1 MSARRTQHWQA
12 EGKAQS
18 VLETRTSEQ
27 HVRPNVFTWSPSA
40 YKERQE
46 VKDRRKAAQAHYKQ
60 AKVYKLTAVPAELA
74 LQASGGNPSEAEALL
89 QLAVAA
95 WPDNP
100 RHLLAL
106 AQCIAHNCKEPERA
120 LTWFDQLIEVADSP
134 QHRAARCRALA
145 ALGWLQEALKDIEAA
160 VAADKQVS
168 LVISITS
175 IITVVVVVIITISI
189 IILVATLS
197 ISIMVW
203 PPWAPSKAQ
212 HPVAAAKQLGGRD
225 RGSWEQQLHQNGR
238 HLKLRG
244 IFLLRLGRAAEARQ
258 DFDSAVPLL
267 AAAGLPTADCV
278 FNRGVCQQL
287 LGHSAAALRDIEAAL
302 LSCPQLVAG
311 RTLLGCMYIA
321 RQRYKEAL
329 PLLQVAM
336 AFRPL
341 SAAAAVNVA
350 LAQYLLATSPNRT
363 AAGAAP
369 PPTRASRPAS
379 KAAHKVAA
387 PAALTAGAEG
397 EEALSD
403 PEDDEGASC
412 PAAGPQGSG
421 VNQDPQ
427 QWALDVLHRSAG
439 DGADPSQ
446 RLLLASSLENF
457 NTAARLFEDPA
468 ARRVAQAITDADT
481 HFVRAGEAAEVD
493 DGFVVLL
500 SDQVRVPG
508 TPLVHD
514 RELEPGEVQFNR
526 GVLQLALGELEAAE
540 EDFQAAVRMNPR
552 HAHYPHYRAVAH
564 GRKDELVE
572 AVQWNQAALSLNP
585 VYGPALYHLGLC
597 LALQP
602 RLAAPASTITSITLR
617 PAAPVSGYSAFTL
630 GSASWGIALAPCPSP
645 LPKPPATARLCGWL
659 RQGRHAEALQRLDL
673 AARQAPRDWTVQEAR
688 GRLLQDL
695 DRHGDALAA
704 LNAALA
710 LLSEEE
716 GQGGPGQPAAT
727 RARLHY
733 AMAQSAVAT
742 HSPELLRSALRAA
755 RLHGQD
761 AASVFCLRGLLA
773 HKEKLLGKALH
784 YLSRAVRL
792 APLEPAFLFYRSQV
806 LVERLEWSAAITDLS
821 GALALMPHCASLYF
835 SRGMAHC
842 SVKDDHAARQ
852 DFEAAARLI
861 GGDAVHQLSRR
872 PTLKGSAPASP
883 LASRRVSPS
892 RLISQLDMTSLTDAK
907 PTLVQ
912 PGTAV
917 PDPLSWALANALE
930 PQAATRRA
938 VSPATSRLPGS
949 IDAAAQ
955 RAAAGVSR
963 SMIRRGAAGLR
974 GDEPG
979 VLKPDPR
986 LWQGTKF
993 MSQASH
999 PPDLTPALW
1008 YHLGCCRARLLDWS
1022 GAAAAYEA
1030 AATCLPAHPAVA
1042 HELAKAYQA
1051 LGEPRAAL
1059 AQYSRVLALQPG
1071 NARALLRRGL
1081 CHYALRQE
1089 QEAARDLEAA
1099 KALDPAD
1106 PSLILDYRRL
1116 REVDVVLLSKPG
1128 HEAMVWDLAAL
1139 QQ

>member
-1 MSARRTQHWQA
+1 M
-12 EGKAQS
+12 
-18 VLETRTSEQ
+18 
-27 HVRPNVFTWSPSA
+27 
-40 YKERQE
+40 
-46 VKDRRKAAQAHYKQ
+46 
-60 AKVYKLTAVPAELA
+60 
-74 LQASGGNPSEAEALL
+74 
-89 QLAVAA
+89 
-95 WPDNP
+95 
-100 RHLLAL
+100 
-106 AQCIAHNCKEPERA
+106 
-120 LTWFDQLIEVADSP
+120 
-134 QHRAARCRALA
+134 
-145 ALGWLQEALKDIEAA
+145 
-160 VAADKQVS
+160 
-168 LVISITS
+168 
-175 IITVVVVVIITISI
+175 
-189 IILVATLS
+189 
-197 ISIMVW
+197 
-203 PPWAPSKAQ
+203 
-212 HPVAAAKQLGGRD
+212 
-225 RGSWEQQLHQNGR
+225 
-238 HLKLRG
+238 
-244 IFLLRLGRAAEARQ
+244 
-258 DFDSAVPLL
+258 
-267 AAAGLPTADCV
+267 
-278 FNRGVCQQL
+278 
-287 LGHSAAALRDIEAAL
+287 
-302 LSCPQLVAG
+302 
-311 RTLLGCMYIA
+311 LLGCMYIA

-350 LAQYLLATSPNRT
+350 LAQYLLATSPTRT

-369 PPTRASRPAS
+369 PPTGASRPAS

-397 EEALSD
+397 EEAVSD

-468 ARRVAQAITDADT
+468 ARSVAQAITDADT

-526 GVLQLALGELEAAE
+526 GVLQLALGALEAAE
-540 EDFQAAVRMNPR
+540 EDFQAAVRLNPR

-597 LALQP
+597 LALQ
-602 RLAAPASTITSITLR
+602 
-617 PAAPVSGYSAFTL
+617 
-630 GSASWGIALAPCPSP
+630 
-645 LPKPPATARLCGWL
+645 
-659 RQGRHAEALQRLDL
+659 GRHAEALQRLDL
-673 AARQAPRDWTVQEAR
+673 AARQAPHDWTVQEAR

-710 LLSEEE
+710 LLAEEE

-773 HKEKLLGKALH
+773 HKEKLLGKPPAPLQALH

-912 PGTAV
+912 PGAAV

-993 MSQASH
+993 MSQAAH

-1089 QEAARDLEAA
+1089 EEAARDLEAA

-1128 HEAMVWDLAAL
+1128 HEAMLWDLAAL